1 MRARAV
7 LGSVLAAFGILV
19 IGWEA
24 GTVHATSPI
33 AARPPSGAS
42 SGAGGAGAA
51 TGGSTGAAA
60 TSSSSSSSG
69 AVADGSYT
77 GAVASTPY
85 GDVQVSVSISGGR
98 IADVTAL
105 KLTDRDGRSVQISN
119 RAAPVLRQEVLAA
132 QTAKVQMVSGATF
145 TSDAYLGS
153 LQSALDQ
160 AGFSS

>member
-24 GTVHATSPI
+24 GTVHATSPT
-33 AARPPSGAS
+33 AAGSPSGAS
-42 SGAGGAGAA
+42 SGAGAAGAA
-51 TGGSTGAAA
+51 TGGTGGSAGA
-60 TSSSSSSSG
+60 TASSSSG
-69 AVADGSYT
+69 AVADGTYT
-77 GAVASTPY
+77 GAVESTRY
-85 GDVQVSVSISGGR
+85 GDVQVSVSFSGGR

-119 RAAPVLRQEVLAA
+119 RAAPMLRQEVLTA